1 MFRKMLVSGIFRQFV
16 GYFGLF
22 DIAGLTQY
30 MYIVDKYKSRKSFT
44 TEEADGRITRG

>member
-1 MFRKMLVSGIFRQFV
+1 MLVSGIFRQFV

-30 MYIVDKYKSRKSFT
+30 MYIVDKYKINLHSLGNRLEKLLI
-44 TEEADGRITRG
+44 RL